1 MRLGEGHPNGAPRRR
16 AARLGRTAPRREGPK
31 GRQAAH
37 QEAEPSG
44 LARGSTRCHPARPGP
59 PGANPRADARR
70 VRRPPAQPPGRTR
83 CIRLQRRPVQSSVER
98 AALVAEARP
107 ARMRQARAWHTQHLR
122 IRSRRPALRG
132 PAAALLPHAAGAGPM
147 WPVTTWCRP

>member
-59 PGANPRADARR
+59 PDATPRADARR
-70 VRRPPAQPPGRTR
+70 ALHQAAAAAGAAPRGGHALHQAAAAAGAVLGRTR
-83 CIRLQRRPVQSSVER
+83 G
-98 AALVAEARP
+98 AR
-107 ARMRQARAWHTQHLR
+107 
-122 IRSRRPALRG
+122 G
-132 PAAALLPHAAGAGPM
+132 
-147 WPVTTWCRP
+147 